1 MKLSDIESLELV
13 DRRGY
18 LTITISQLR
27 EGKIF
32 LRTTQGLQDWYNVI
46 QVNTQSFFTLS
57 YIPKRE
63 LFGCFIIVQYLTLLV
78 RWPSD
83 SIVSKDA
90 GLEPRAVATF
100 AYPAKHFHHWDRSH
114 PCFARCYLC

>member
-1 MKLSDIESLELV
+1 VKLSDIESLELV

-46 QVNTQSFFTLS
+46 QASMGGGYFPTRIQNMLWRSQNDCLS
-57 YIPKRE
+57 
-63 LFGCFIIVQYLTLLV
+63 
-78 RWPSD
+78 
-83 SIVSKDA
+83 A
-90 GLEPRAVATF
+90 GKLGNRA
-100 AYPAKHFHHWDRSH
+100 
-114 PCFARCYLC
+114 L

>member
-46 QVNTQSFFTLS
+46 QVSQEYHLTAEAGQD
-57 YIPKRE
+57 IPQDHTGPSR
-63 LFGCFIIVQYLTLLV
+63 LVQCI
-78 RWPSD
+78 SGE
-83 SIVSKDA
+83 SGVSLAKSTI
-90 GLEPRAVATF
+90 PR
-100 AYPAKHFHHWDRSH
+100 
-114 PCFARCYLC
+114 